1 VRDGRQRGRFF
12 ASMPTG
18 VRPSVSI
25 RSSDRMAHRGGL
37 LHGGERNLII
47 ATQQAPGGL
56 INSLMSLDDEDAA
69 VCRCLVRAF
78 ARRYVPK
85 MAYPPICHLHVGI

>member
-1 VRDGRQRGRFF
+1 MAVRGTL
-12 ASMPTG
+12 S
-18 VRPSVSI
+18 SL
-25 RSSDRMAHRGGL
+25 RSKRREAV
-37 LHGGERNLII
+37 
-47 ATQQAPGGL
+47 

-85 MAYPPICHLHVGI
+85 MAYPPIYTSG